1 MKLKKEDRAKLA
13 KALCGVLVW
22 GAVVIGAGSAIGK
35 TPVSHP
41 TTVKSAAETRQAI
54 QDGRGSE
61 ESKAQKLHELNLQAV
76 IKGMKK
82 SENVLGIADWEK
94 PISKARDGI
103 PALQVYFPQGQD
115 IKGWNESFV
124 LRSFVNITIPNPYPL
139 VFEVYSD
146 WLRTQLPDIQ
156 LTTTQDS
163 TGIYFSGASK
173 AENLFITGKVYSG
186 AVKEAIHISQYAIK
200 GTDNEQQEK
209 VSQWK
214 ANFSK
219 IKQ

>member
-76 IKGMKK
+76 I
-82 SENVLGIADWEK
+82 NVADDDIREGSK
-94 PISKARDGI
+94 DAISKNDNMYSIGYSQKFGHVTAGGE
-103 PALQVYFPQGQD
+103 YT
-115 IKGWNESFV
+115 S
-124 LRSFVNITIPNPYPL
+124 ITRYT
-139 VFEVYSD
+139 
-146 WLRTQLPDIQ
+146 R
-156 LTTTQDS
+156 
-163 TGIYFSGASK
+163 
-173 AENLFITGKVYSG
+173 
-186 AVKEAIHISQYAIK
+186 
-200 GTDNEQQEK
+200 
-209 VSQWK
+209 
-214 ANFSK
+214 
-219 IKQ
+219 